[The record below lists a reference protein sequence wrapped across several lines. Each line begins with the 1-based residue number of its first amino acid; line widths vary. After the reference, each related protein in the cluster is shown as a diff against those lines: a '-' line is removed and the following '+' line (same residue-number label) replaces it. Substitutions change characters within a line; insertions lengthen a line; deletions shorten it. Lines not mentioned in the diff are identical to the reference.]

1 MNAEALKKYIGTKE
15 VMAAPMDEATAVAKG
30 FARKN
35 EDNHEWRPGFHVLY
49 NNPDGSTYDSWSPA
63 DVFNQSYKIADD
75 FYDRLNIE
83 LNDVTE
89 RFVKL
94 EKFMNKGL
102 TAVCEKV
109 GDYQASILVAQ
120 YHAMKMYKSCL
131 EERIKEIE
139 KREVWRG

>member
-35 EDNHEWRPGFHVLY
+35 GDNHEWRPGFHVRY
-49 NNPDGSTYDSWSPA
+49 NNPDGSIYDSWSPA
-63 DVFNQSYKIADD
+63 NVFNQSYKVADD
-75 FYDRLNIE
+75 FLDRLKIE

-94 EKFMNKGL
+94 EKFVDKGL

-131 EERIKEIE
+131 EERIEEIK